1 MPTVHYVGL
10 PPCFSII
17 FEMFCT
23 LRVFQVLQSGDYCIC
38 ILLYM
43 MLLQQR
49 SAVRVKTYGNS
60 HFPNFPEQEWPDM
73 LSLSVPERSESGTE
87 VAKMAIREATV

>member
-1 MPTVHYVGL
+1 MGL

-23 LRVFQVLQSGDYCIC
+23 LRVFQVQSGDYCIC

-49 SAVRVKTYGNS
+49 SAVRVKTYGNP

-73 LSLSVPERSESGTE
+73 LSLFEDSKHSHRER
-87 VAKMAIREATV
+87 KRERVRTSKG